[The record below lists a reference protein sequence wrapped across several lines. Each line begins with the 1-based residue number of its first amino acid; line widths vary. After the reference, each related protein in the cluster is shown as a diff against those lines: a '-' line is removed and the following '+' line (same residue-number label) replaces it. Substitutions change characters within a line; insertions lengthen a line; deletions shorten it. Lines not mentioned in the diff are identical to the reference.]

1 MAKNLLK
8 AGHSV
13 TVFDL
18 NPEPCNLLQKEGAV
32 VAKTASE
39 TGRGAN
45 CVVTMLPNTPH
56 VADAILGASGLL
68 SVVSA
73 GTVIIDS
80 STIDPNAVKQ
90 IHKECAKKSVLM
102 VDAPVSGGVV
112 GAANGTLTFMIGAA
126 ENSEDFNKVSNFLQP
141 MGKNFVPC
149 GGVGL
154 GQAAKLSNNL
164 ALAIQMIG
172 VCEAL
177 NLGIKMGM
185 DPKVLSKIFNTSTA
199 RSWSSEV
206 YNPVP
211 GVVPGVPSSRDYE
224 GGFGTDLIA
233 KDLSLA
239 LKVAETIKA
248 PVPLGAN
255 AHQIYSLLSH
265 QGFGKKDF
273 SFVYEFLS
281 KKH

>member
-13 TVFDL
+13 TVFDV
-18 NPEPCNLLQKEGAV
+18 NPDPCNLLQKEGAV
-32 VAKTASE
+32 VAKTASDA
-39 TGRGAN
+39 GRNAS
-45 CVVTMLPNTPH
+45 CVITMLPNTPH
-56 VADAILGASGLL
+56 VTDTILGTSGLL
-68 SVVSA
+68 SVVA
-73 GTVIIDS
+73 PGTVIIDS

-90 IHKECAKKSVLM
+90 ISKECAKRNVLM

-126 ENSEDFNKVSNFLQP
+126 ESSEEFTKISAFLQP

-154 GQAAKLSNNL
+154 GQVAKLSNNL

-172 VCEAL
+172 VSEAL
-177 NLGIKMGM
+177 NLGIQMGM

-199 RSWSSEV
+199 RSWSSEI

-211 GVVPGVPSSRDYE
+211 GVIAGVPSSRNYE

-239 LKVAETIKA
+239 LKVAESVKA

-255 AHQIYSLLSH
+255 AHQIYSLISH
-265 QGFGKKDF
+265 QGYGKKDF
-273 SFVYEFLS
+273 SFVYEFFN